1 MEPASTAIGA
11 VSGAIA
17 LAEVAFKIAQ
27 TVSDVIKKYQAAPM
41 VLHSITIICK
51 AIEIAWGRIHHW
63 TSAEIANHESS
74 DPIFEDLIMFV
85 NADRVVLDTLRQD
98 LDLEEFTF
106 KPTQIWSR
114 MERYQVMLKE
124 KALKEKALKE
134 RCDQFTAQVSSL
146 NLLLSATRLYVSP
159 LRPCLIAD
167 ILVDHTRAL
176 GMPLSSS

>member
-27 TVSDVIKKYQAAPM
+27 TVSDVIKKYQTVPLI
-41 VLHSITIICK
+41 LHSITSNCK
-51 AIEIAWGRIHHW
+51 AIEVAWTRIHHW
-63 TSAEIANHESS
+63 ASAEIANHDGS

-85 NADRVVLDTLRQD
+85 NAGRVILDALRQD

-106 KPTQIWSR
+106 KSTQTWSR
-114 MERYQVMLKE
+114 MKRYRVMS
-124 KALKEKALKE
+124 KEKALKE
-134 RCDQFTAQVSSL
+134 RCDQLTAQVSSL

-159 LRPCLIAD
+159 LRHRPIAD
-167 ILVDHTRAL
+167 IFVDHTRTL
-176 GMPLSSS
+176 GRPSSSF